1 MNPKIN
7 NIMFYQNT
15 IRMLFKIM
23 EMAASLALN
32 VATQIEKCSMLRD
45 TGILNTVHQPTTHA
59 HIVINIVPAKML

>member
-1 MNPKIN
+1 
-7 NIMFYQNT
+7 
-15 IRMLFKIM
+15 MLFKIM
-23 EMAASLALN
+23 ERAASLALN

>member
-1 MNPKIN
+1 
-7 NIMFYQNT
+7 
-15 IRMLFKIM
+15 MLFKIM

-45 TGILNTVHQPTTHA
+45 TGILNMVHQPTTHA